1 MSSAVSS
8 SSKPPSTHIDK
19 KSKSNTSVSSADA
32 PSRNLRRAFRSFAS
46 ALIVAARQAEKK
58 VDANNNDDSKP
69 SSKNDNK
76 SSDKPKVEEK
86 DPLQSSVE
94 TILKLR
100 QTLRTTATKLEDTL
114 RGNHIESEALQCC
127 LKSQPRVVGGR
138 KRKFAYLNKSS

>member
-19 KSKSNTSVSSADA
+19 KSKSNTSISAAEA
-32 PSRNLRRAFRSFAS
+32 PSRKLRRAFRSFAS

-58 VDANNNDDSKP
+58 VDGNDESKP
-69 SSKNDNK
+69 SSKDDNK
-76 SSDKPKVEEK
+76 SSDKTKVEEK

-100 QTLRTTATKLEDTL
+100 QTLRTTATKLEDKL
-114 RGNHIESEALQCC
+114 RGNVIESEALQCC
-127 LKSQPRVVGGR
+127 LSSKPCVVGGR
-138 KRKFAYLNKSS
+138 KRKFAYLDKSS

>member
-8 SSKPPSTHIDK
+8 KPNTHIDK
-19 KSKSNTSVSSADA
+19 KSKSNTSISAAEA

-58 VDANNNDDSKP
+58 VDANNNDESKP
-69 SSKNDNK
+69 SSKDDNK
-76 SSDKPKVEEK
+76 SSEKTKAEEK

-100 QTLRTTATKLEDTL
+100 QTLRTTATKLENTL
-114 RGNHIESEALQCC
+114 RGNLKESVALQCC
-127 LKSQPRVVGGR
+127 LKSQPCVVGGR
-138 KRKFAYLNKSS
+138 KRKFAYLDKSS